1 MIVVV
6 ADAFSN
12 QFLGGAEL
20 TSDALLEDGFDN
32 YKKINSAALTEDII
46 EKHKDKKWIFFN
58 FEHVNKKC
66 LLKVATTILDY
77 SVVEYDYKYCKHRL
91 KSKHESSG
99 EKCECEKSHR
109 GKLIAIFLAKSK
121 NLFFMS
127 SGQKNE
133 YESIYPILKKHKSS
147 YVLSSSF
154 SKKSLNQIRSFLK
167 NSTSKNDKYL
177 ILNSDSWVKG
187 TKNCVEYAEKNKLKY
202 ELVGG
207 LQHKDLLKKLSES
220 KGLIFLPNGYDTCPR
235 IVIEAKLLGCD
246 VILNDNV
253 QHKDEPWFNDSSSI
267 LNYVEQQKN
276 LFYDK
281 CLKQEITHNR
291 LSEKT
296 RFHFIIPGYNVFDWI
311 EKCIVSIQRQDY
323 ENYSVTYIDDMS
335 TDNSVNVYK
344 NLTKGCDNFDIV
356 VSDSKNY
363 ALKNIS
369 IAIDSLKV
377 DKEDVIIVLDA
388 DDWLSSPQVLGYL
401 NSFYQEKKCL
411 MTYGSY
417 MYYPFGTEG
426 VEPSDYPS
434 EVVEKNTY
442 REDDW
447 RATHLRT
454 FKKKLWDNINQDDF
468 IDEDGE
474 YYKMAYDQAMMLPML
489 EMAREYAAYTPEI
502 LHVYNRAN
510 VLNVD
515 KIKQKQQ
522 YETMLRI
529 RKRSKYERVNFED

>member
-1 MIVVV
+1 MIIVV

-20 TSDALLEDGFDN
+20 TSDALLEAGFNN
-32 YKKINSAALTEDII
+32 YKKINSPALTEEII
-46 EKHKDKKWIFFN
+46 EKYKDKKWIFFN
-58 FEHVNKKC
+58 FEYVNKKC

-77 SVVEYDYKYCKHRL
+77 SVVEYDYKYCKYRL

-133 YESIYPILKKHKSS
+133 YENIYPILKKHKSS
-147 YVLSSSF
+147 HVLSSSF

-335 TDNSVNVYK
+335 TDSSVNVYK

-369 IAIDSLKV
+369 IAIDSLKA

-434 EVVEKNTY
+434 EVVEKNVY